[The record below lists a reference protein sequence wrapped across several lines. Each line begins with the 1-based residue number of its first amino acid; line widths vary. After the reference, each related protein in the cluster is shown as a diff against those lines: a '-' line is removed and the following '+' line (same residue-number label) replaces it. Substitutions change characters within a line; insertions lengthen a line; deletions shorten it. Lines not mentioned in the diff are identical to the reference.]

1 MENGGNDGAVRE
13 IRKRSNEPNE
23 RMAQKT
29 MITQT
34 FHMANIQNILTKTE
48 TGERGMFL
56 RKIDKMGFLRDQC
69 KGEEPLFLA
78 YSETCLKKVI
88 LEAEFSIDGYTSVA
102 SHRVNR
108 DGGGVIIY
116 IKKDVSYKILSTV
129 SDEMCSMVAVH
140 LTDLNLIVFMVYRPP
155 PSYKSKYQGEVL
167 EKSFKNIV
175 INNIYSEINKHR
187 APTPDI
193 ILAGDF
199 NFP

>member
-88 LEAEFSIDGYTSVA
+88 LEAEFSIDGYTSLA

-116 IKKDVSYKILSTV
+116 IRKDVSYKILSLV
-129 SDEMCSMVAVH
+129 SNRCA
-140 LTDLNLIVFMVYRPP
+140 LW
-155 PSYKSKYQGEVL
+155 
-167 EKSFKNIV
+167 
-175 INNIYSEINKHR
+175 
-187 APTPDI
+187 
-193 ILAGDF
+193 
-199 NFP
+199 